1 LNHQTKTIAMKKFNN
16 PVSPFLMMVFPVVL
30 LFMVSTTVV
39 KNNKIEDNALST
51 TTITSKAT
59 DQMVSLGEKT
69 LVHFLLKK

>member
-1 LNHQTKTIAMKKFNN
+1 
-16 PVSPFLMMVFPVVL
+16 MMVIPVVL

-69 LVHFLLKK
+69 LFHFLLKK

>member
-16 PVSPFLMMVFPVVL
+16 PVSPFLMMVIPVVL